1 VPGDLADD
9 RPGIGMTAPAASSV
23 AIGDSVTQFSRTVTQ
38 EQINAYADASGD
50 PNPIH
55 LDPDFARSVGLPG
68 TIAHGMLEMGILADA
83 IASWAGGSANL
94 LGLSC
99 RFSKPLLPGD
109 TIICTGTVVS
119 VDDAGVAIL
128 EVGASS
134 DRGDRVLTN
143 GRATVRLS
151 R

>member
-1 VPGDLADD
+1 
-9 RPGIGMTAPAASSV
+9 MSAPAVSEV
-23 AIGDSVTQFSRTVTQ
+23 AIGDSVTPFSRKVTQ
-38 EQINAYADASGD
+38 KQISAYADASGD
-50 PNPIH
+50 HNPIH

-94 LGLSC
+94 LSLSC

-109 TIICTGTVVS
+109 IIICTGTVVS
-119 VDDAGVAIL
+119 VDDAGVATL

-134 DRGDRVLTN
+134 DCGDRVLTN

>member
-1 VPGDLADD
+1 
-9 RPGIGMTAPAASSV
+9 MTAPAASEV
-23 AIGDSVTQFSRTVTQ
+23 AIGDSVTPLSRTVTQ
-38 EQINAYADASGD
+38 EQINAYAEAAGD

-83 IASWAGGSANL
+83 IASWAGGSGNL

>member
-1 VPGDLADD
+1 VTARAVSELA
-9 RPGIGMTAPAASSV
+9 V
-23 AIGDSVTQFSRTVTQ
+23 GDSVTLFSRAVTQ

-50 PNPIH
+50 HNPIH
-55 LDPDFARSVGLPG
+55 VDPDFARSVGLPG
-68 TIAHGMLEMGILADA
+68 TIAHGLLEMGILADA

-94 LGLSC
+94 LSLSC

-109 TIICTGTVVS
+109 TIICTGTLVS
-119 VDDAGVAIL
+119 VDDAGVATL

>member
-1 VPGDLADD
+1 
-9 RPGIGMTAPAASSV
+9 MTAPAASEV
-23 AIGDSVTQFSRTVTQ
+23 AIGDSVTPFSRTVTQ
-38 EQINAYADASGD
+38 EQISAYAGASGD
-50 PNPIH
+50 HNPIH

-94 LGLSC
+94 LSLAC

-119 VDDAGVAIL
+119 VDDTGVATL

>member
-1 VPGDLADD
+1 
-9 RPGIGMTAPAASSV
+9 MTPQAASAV
-23 AIGDSVTQFSRTVTQ
+23 AIGDSVTSLWRRVTQ
-38 EQINAYADASGD
+38 EQINAYAEASGD
-50 PNPIH
+50 HNPIH
-55 LDPDFARSVGLPG
+55 LDPEFAESVGLPG
-68 TIAHGMLEMGILADA
+68 AIAHGLLELGILAEA

-94 LGLSC
+94 LSLSC
-99 RFSKPLLPGD
+99 RFSKPLLAGD
-109 TIICTGTVVS
+109 TIICTGTVVA
-119 VDDAGVAIL
+119 VDGAGVATL

>member
-1 VPGDLADD
+1 
-9 RPGIGMTAPAASSV
+9 MTAPALTEV
-23 AIGDSVTQFSRTVTQ
+23 AVGDSVTPFSRTVTQ

-50 PNPIH
+50 HNPIH
-55 LDPDFARSVGLPG
+55 LDPEFARSVGLPG

-83 IASWAGGSANL
+83 IAAWAGGNVNL
-94 LGLSC
+94 LSLSC

-119 VDDAGVAIL
+119 VDDAGVATL
-128 EVGASS
+128 QVSASS
-134 DRGDRVLTN
+134 DRGERVLTN
-143 GRATVRLS
+143 GWATVRLS

>member
-1 VPGDLADD
+1 
-9 RPGIGMTAPAASSV
+9 MSAPAASEVVVGDTV
-23 AIGDSVTQFSRTVTQ
+23 APFSKRVTQ

-50 PNPIH
+50 HNPIH
-55 LDPDFARSVGLPG
+55 LEPDFARSVGLPG
-68 TIAHGMLEMGILADA
+68 TIAHGMLEMGILAEA
-83 IASWAGGSANL
+83 IASWAGGNANL
-94 LGLSC
+94 LSLSC

-119 VDDAGVAIL
+119 VDDSGVATL
-128 EVGASS
+128 DVAASS

-143 GRATVRLS
+143 GRAIVRLS

>member
-9 RPGIGMTAPAASSV
+9 HPGTGMTAPAASAV
-23 AIGDSVTQFSRTVTQ
+23 AIGDSVTPFSRTVTQ

-94 LGLSC
+94 IGLSC

>member
-1 VPGDLADD
+1 MSALTASEVAVGD
-9 RPGIGMTAPAASSV
+9 V
-23 AIGDSVTQFSRTVTQ
+23 VTPFAMTVTQ
-38 EQINAYADASGD
+38 GQVNAYADASGD
-50 PNPIH
+50 NNPIH
-55 LDPDFARSVGLPG
+55 VDPEFARSVGLPG
-68 TIAHGMLEMGILADA
+68 TIAHGMLEMGILAEA
-83 IASWAGGSANL
+83 IASWAGGNANL
-94 LGLSC
+94 LSLSC

-119 VDDAGVAIL
+119 VDDSGVATL
-128 EVGASS
+128 EVAASS

>member
-1 VPGDLADD
+1 MSALTASGVAVGD
-9 RPGIGMTAPAASSV
+9 V
-23 AIGDSVTQFSRTVTQ
+23 VTPFSMTVTQ
-38 EQINAYADASGD
+38 GQVNAYADASGD
-50 PNPIH
+50 NNPIH
-55 LDPDFARSVGLPG
+55 LDPEFARSVGLPG
-68 TIAHGMLEMGILADA
+68 TIAHGMLEMGILAEA
-83 IASWAGGSANL
+83 IASWAGGNANL
-94 LGLSC
+94 LSLSC

-119 VDDAGVAIL
+119 VDDSGVATL
-128 EVGASS
+128 EVAASS

>member
-1 VPGDLADD
+1 
-9 RPGIGMTAPAASSV
+9 MSAPAVSEV
-23 AIGDSVTQFSRTVTQ
+23 AVGDSVTPFSMKVTQ
-38 EQINAYADASGD
+38 DQVNAYADASGD
-50 PNPIH
+50 HNPIH
-55 LDPDFARSVGLPG
+55 LDAEFARSVGLPG
-68 TIAHGMLEMGILADA
+68 TIAHGMLEMGILAEA
-83 IASWAGGSANL
+83 IASWAGGNANL
-94 LGLSC
+94 LSLSC

-119 VDDAGVAIL
+119 VDDSGVATL
-128 EVGASS
+128 EVAATS